1 MVTVQTALR
10 PAASCFAVQLYEE
23 HIDEAAL
30 LYLQRATLLGDSFA
44 TGWRRVGS
52 LEQRLEAHVDAL
64 MVGGDLALQTCVERR
79 ATEDDAGELYVA
91 ARLFAQQR
99 QWDAVRKLAEE
110 AGAPTPRTVSALAH
124 ALVRELPHDFGASF
138 RSRGSGDGLWTCALL
153 DVIGRRQSDRDDI
166 ALDALRSTDPLILTA
181 AIRTVG
187 QLRDRRATAM
197 LHHVMRTHPESSLRS
212 DAALALARIGDP
224 HVIASCAAAARD
236 ESWPFLCIGLAGG
249 RPAVAVLLG
258 AIEQGRVVEQALPSL
273 GLLGEISAVEPLL
286 DHLGDQVLAGT
297 ASLALDLI
305 TGAGLMDQLPDQ
317 QPVHEDELFPEEK
330 ACLTP
335 GSSVAEHDPEHAGT
349 RATRL
354 STNRERWSA
363 WWETNRARFVPGVRY
378 RGGKPHSPRALIEC
392 LSSDESPRAIREL
405 AHAELVIRY
414 GTSAGFSTEWLV
426 GEQQRAIDAHATWAK
441 VHSSEIRAGAWY
453 TGGQSLPS

>member
-10 PAASCFAVQLYEE
+10 PAASSFAAQLYEE

-79 ATEDDAGELYVA
+79 ATEEDAGELYVA

-110 AGAPTPRTVSALAH
+110 AGAPTPRTVSALAD

-138 RSRGSGDGLWTCALL
+138 RSRGSGDGLWMCALL
-153 DVIGRRQSDRDDI
+153 DIIGRRQRDRDDI
-166 ALDALRSTDPLILTA
+166 AIDALRSTDPLILITG
-181 AIRTVG
+181 IRSVG

-197 LHHVMRTHPESSLRS
+197 LHHVMRTHPESSVRS
-212 DAALALARIGDP
+212 EAAIALAKIGDP
-224 HVIASCAAAARD
+224 NVVASCAAAAWD

-249 RPAVAVLLG
+249 RPAVALLLS
-258 AIEQGRVVEQALPSL
+258 AIEQGRVVEQTLLSL

-286 DHLGDQVLAGT
+286 DHLGDHVLAGT

-305 TGAGLMDQLPDQ
+305 TGAGLMDELPD
-317 QPVHEDELFPEEK
+317 PVVHEDELFPEEK
-330 ACLTP
+330 ARLTP
-335 GSSVAEHDPEHAGT
+335 RIHGSEHDPEHTGATG
-349 RATRL
+349 TRL
-354 STNRERWSA
+354 STSPERWRA
-363 WWETNRARFVPGVRY
+363 WWQANRLRFARGMRYRSGAPSSPRGLLDILSAEATPGHLRQLAHEELAVRY
-378 RGGKPHSPRALIEC
+378 RLSVPFATAITVADQQQALHGIVAWLAQHGATFHS
-392 LSSDESPRAIREL
+392 
-405 AHAELVIRY
+405 
-414 GTSAGFSTEWLV
+414 
-426 GEQQRAIDAHATWAK
+426 
-441 VHSSEIRAGAWY
+441 GAWY
-453 TGGQSLPS
+453 YDGRLLVG